1 MVNAFNL
8 TVPLMLI
15 AQLVSPYWELLNV
28 LSVLLP
34 LKEFWFFLNKSVSA
48 KMDSMIIMEFVPLV
62 DQDVL
67 SALMLLPVLNV
78 LLLQTPTTMVLANAL
93 MDSSSP
99 SALSDIARDV
109 LTILLPAA
117 VSLKLLLAKL
127 TLLSLMESALA
138 LPEITSTTLDSVNLV
153 LQDVSLAILQQVV
166 KLVNNPFSSKPVLA

>member
-1 MVNAFNL
+1 
-8 TVPLMLI
+8 
-15 AQLVSPYWELLNV
+15 
-28 LSVLLP
+28 
-34 LKEFWFFLNKSVSA
+34 
-48 KMDSMIIMEFVPLV
+48 MDSMIIMEFVPLV

-166 KLVNNPFSSKPVLA
+166 KLVNNLFFSKQVLA

>member
-1 MVNAFNL
+1 
-8 TVPLMLI
+8 
-15 AQLVSPYWELLNV
+15 
-28 LSVLLP
+28 
-34 LKEFWFFLNKSVSA
+34 
-48 KMDSMIIMEFVPLV
+48 MDSMIIMEFVPLV

>member
-34 LKEFWFFLNKSVSA
+34 LKEFWFFLNKNVSA